1 MLTREITK
9 KITRT
14 KQKSNRIQVGFV
26 SNDGLDTAIRNLTR
40 RYNGL
45 SIAEIIKLAIVE
57 LNNSTLNSTLN
68 SNSNLTMQEQM
79 AINNFES
86 NPETLGVQ
94 ESKNFTQYLKNL
106 SKE

>member
-1 MLTREITK
+1 MLTKEITK
-9 KITRT
+9 TQ
-14 KQKSNRIQVGFV
+14 QKSNRIQVGFV

-57 LNNSTLNSTLN
+57 LNNSTLNS
-68 SNSNLTMQEQM
+68 NSNLTMQEQI

>member
-9 KITRT
+9 EITKT
-14 KQKSNRIQVGFV
+14 QQKSNRIQVGFV

-57 LNNSTLNSTLN
+57 LNNSTLNS
-68 SNSNLTMQEQM
+68 NSNLTTQEQI

-86 NPETLGVQ
+86 NPQTLGVQ
-94 ESKNFTQYLKNL
+94 ESKNFTQYLKL
-106 SKE
+106 

>member
-9 KITRT
+9 EITKT
-14 KQKSNRIQVGFV
+14 QQKSNRIQVGFV

-57 LNNSTLNSTLN
+57 LNNSTLNS
-68 SNSNLTMQEQM
+68 NSNLTTQEQI

-86 NPETLGVQ
+86 NPQTLGVQ

>member
-9 KITRT
+9 EITRT

-57 LNNSTLNSTLN
+57 LNNSTLNS
-68 SNSNLTMQEQM
+68 NSNLTMQEQM

-94 ESKNFTQYLKNL
+94 LSAKSKSTLQLIHL
-106 SKE
+106 

>member
-1 MLTREITK
+1 MLTKEITK
-9 KITRT
+9 TQ
-14 KQKSNRIQVGFV
+14 QKSNRIQVGFV

-57 LNNSTLNSTLN
+57 LNNSTLNS
-68 SNSNLTMQEQM
+68 NSNLTMQEQI

-94 ESKNFTQYLKNL
+94 ESKNFTQYLKL
-106 SKE
+106 

>member
-1 MLTREITK
+1 MLTKE
-9 KITRT
+9 ITRT

-26 SNDGLDTAIRNLTR
+26 SNDGLDTAIRNLKR

-57 LNNSTLNSTLN
+57 LNNSTLNSN
-68 SNSNLTMQEQM
+68 NNLTMQEQM

>member
-1 MLTREITK
+1 MLTKE
-9 KITRT
+9 ITRT

-57 LNNSTLNSTLN
+57 LNNSTLNS
-68 SNSNLTMQEQM
+68 NSNLTMQEQM